1 MTITADT
8 ATITAAAP
16 AATDHAISVATA
28 ADVLGGDRGPLKE
41 DTIRRYVRAG
51 RLVPLAGGI
60 SANSVATYAAARTVN
75 ITRTR
80 FKPAH
85 TYQPATP
92 IEAACAAYSGGVE
105 ARRAADRT
113 IRPAQKVLRAV
124 GAGEYGPWTV
134 EMVPSGRETPDLDAI
149 TKILTG
155 FGLEVPMKSVADTIR
170 VTWVG

>member
-8 ATITAAAP
+8 ATSITTVAP
-16 AATDHAISVATA
+16 VPPTVSDHTISVATA
-28 ADVLGGDRGPLKE
+28 AAELAVKE
-41 DTIRRYVRAG
+41 DTVRRYARAG

-92 IEAACAAYSGGVE
+92 IEAACVAYNAGVE

-113 IRPAQKVLRAV
+113 LRPAQKTLKAV
-124 GAGEYGPWTV
+124 GPGEYGPWAV
-134 EMVPSGRETPDLDAI
+134 EMVPSGRETVDLDAV
-149 TKILTG
+149 TRILTG
-155 FGLEVPMKSVADTIR
+155 LGMDVPMKAVADTLR
-170 VTWVG
+170 VTWTG